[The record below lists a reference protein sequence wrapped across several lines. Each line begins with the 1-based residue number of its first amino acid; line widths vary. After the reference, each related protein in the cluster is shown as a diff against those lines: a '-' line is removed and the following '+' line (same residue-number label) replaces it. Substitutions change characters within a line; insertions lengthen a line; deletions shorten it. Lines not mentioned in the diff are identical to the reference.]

1 MNQDEYDH
9 IYDMVMHQKFVPLL
23 VEKFKKK
30 LEELDKQA
38 ETIIK
43 PLGETIVK
51 SHIKYFSFDSDEEDN
66 ENDQEGNDDENY
78 QEDED
83 DENDQEDND
92 DENDQEDKEDE
103 ILYSGSKVFNE
114 QKPIK
119 TFREIQIEDYEKKLY
134 QTTLHELNC
143 LIIKNGLRDKTDVQL
158 DEIRREGLGTS
169 LDYL

>member
-51 SHIKYFSFDSDEEDN
+51 SHIKYFSFDSDEEDDD
-66 ENDQEGNDDENY
+66 ENDQG
-78 QEDED
+78 DED
-83 DENDQEDND
+83 DENN
-92 DENDQEDKEDE
+92 QEDKEDE

-158 DEIRREGLGTS
+158 DEIRRKGLGTS

>member
-51 SHIKYFSFDSDEEDN
+51 SHIKYFSFDSD
-66 ENDQEGNDDENY
+66 DDEDVDEN
-78 QEDED
+78 EDE
-83 DENDQEDND
+83 EE
-92 DENDQEDKEDE
+92 
-103 ILYSGSKVFNE
+103 LSCSGSKVVTE

-119 TFREIQIEDYEKKLY
+119 TFREIQIEDYEKK
-134 QTTLHELNC
+134 TLS
-143 LIIKNGLRDKTDVQL
+143 DDFT
-158 DEIRREGLGTS
+158 
-169 LDYL
+169 

>member
-23 VEKFKKK
+23 VEKFKKD
-30 LEELDKQA
+30 LEESDKQA

-51 SHIKYFSFDSDEEDN
+51 SHIKYFSFDSD
-66 ENDQEGNDDENY
+66 DDEDVDEN
-78 QEDED
+78 EDE
-83 DENDQEDND
+83 EE
-92 DENDQEDKEDE
+92 
-103 ILYSGSKVFNE
+103 LSCSGSKVVTE

-143 LIIKNGLRDKTDVQL
+143 LMIKNGLRDKTDVQL
-158 DEIRREGLGTS
+158 DEIRRKGLGAS

>member
-23 VEKFKKK
+23 VEIFKKD
-30 LEELDKQA
+30 LEEQDKQL
-38 ETIIK
+38 ETNIK

-51 SHIKYFSFDSDEEDN
+51 SHIKYFSFDSDDDDDDEYQDEDEED
-66 ENDQEGNDDENY
+66 E
-78 QEDED
+78 
-83 DENDQEDND
+83 
-92 DENDQEDKEDE
+92 E
-103 ILYSGSKVFNE
+103 ISCSGSKVVRE

-134 QTTLHELNC
+134 QTNLHELNC

-158 DEIRREGLGTS
+158 DEIRRKGLGAS

>member
-23 VEKFKKK
+23 VEKFKKD
-30 LEELDKQA
+30 LEESDKQA

-51 SHIKYFSFDSDEEDN
+51 SHIKYFSFDSDEED
-66 ENDQEGNDDENY
+66 DDEND

-83 DENDQEDND
+83 DENDQG
-92 DENDQEDKEDE
+92 DKEDE
-103 ILYSGSKVFNE
+103 ILYSGSKVVTE

-158 DEIRREGLGTS
+158 DEIRRKGLGTS

>member
-9 IYDMVMHQKFVPLL
+9 IYNMVMHQKFVPLL
-23 VEKFKKK
+23 VEIFKKD
-30 LEELDKQA
+30 LEEQDKLL
-38 ETIIK
+38 ETNIK

-51 SHIKYFSFDSDEEDN
+51 SHIKYFSFDSD
-66 ENDQEGNDDENY
+66 DDEDVDEN
-78 QEDED
+78 EDE
-83 DENDQEDND
+83 EE
-92 DENDQEDKEDE
+92 
-103 ILYSGSKVFNE
+103 LSCSGSKVVTE

-134 QTTLHELNC
+134 QTNLHELNC

-158 DEIRREGLGTS
+158 DEIRRKGLGAS

>member
-23 VEKFKKK
+23 VEKFKKN

-51 SHIKYFSFDSDEEDN
+51 SHIKYFSFDSDEEDDD
-66 ENDQEGNDDENY
+66 EDDENN
-78 QEDED
+78 QEDKEDED
-83 DENDQEDND
+83 DENN
-92 DENDQEDKEDE
+92 QEDKEDE

-158 DEIRREGLGTS
+158 DEIRRKGLGTS

>member
-38 ETIIK
+38 ETIIE

-51 SHIKYFSFDSDEEDN
+51 SHIKHFSFDSDEED
-66 ENDQEGNDDENY
+66 
-78 QEDED
+78 D

-158 DEIRREGLGTS
+158 DEIRRKGLGTS